1 MYNVLSKPF
10 FQWQIIARFPN
21 KAGQVVRVFCMN
33 GVIFVATNPF
43 TGVDADKIAAF
54 PAEIFATYKAIVDPL
69 NANFMKVEATFT
81 DADILKLANQSTLEL
96 KLLINAGFASF
107 KVLIDLPSLSSFVEN
122 HETMSVEETFNT
134 IKMVKYV
141 QALSE
146 LLNANGIGHVGF
158 NTFSAI

>member
-10 FQWQIIARFPN
+10 FQGQIIARFPN

-33 GVIFVATNPF
+33 GVIFVATNPL
-43 TGVDADKIAAF
+43 TGADADKIAAF
-54 PAEIFATYKAIVDPL
+54 PAEIFATYKAITDTA

-81 DADILKLANQSTLEL
+81 DADILKLATQATLES
-96 KLLINAGFASF
+96 KLLINVGFATF
-107 KVLIDLPSLSSFVEN
+107 KVLTDFPSLSSFVED
-122 HETMSVEETFNT
+122 HETMSVEQTFNT

-146 LLNANGIGHVGF
+146 LLTANGINHLGF
-158 NTFSAI
+158 SQYSAI